1 MSLATPLRLWT
12 LSKKLYCKAKTALS
26 SALPRSQSESRM
38 PESGTSDSMMI
49 TAEQIRD
56 HIPKYLTPQKQGEL
70 VEQLRNFENRS
81 YYTTLYPDD
90 ILQGDG
96 WSSIQI
102 IRFDDGARDKIK
114 GILLTNSCDIDVSN
128 PRDLAPRIVFAP
140 LIRLADYEE
149 ALKRRTTLKPQ
160 QIDAKVDAIRK
171 QRVSSL
177 FFLPRGAGLDAD
189 HMAILD
195 DLHSIPLNSFREE
208 IGRLKLF
215 TLGQMGFYLF
225 LLKLSIHFCRFQ
237 EGISRS

>member
-1 MSLATPLRLWT
+1 MTEIMADVKRTLRGWFEYF
-12 LSKKLYCKAKTALS
+12 K
-26 SALPRSQSESRM
+26 RSYR
-38 PESGTSDSMMI
+38 PTTI
-49 TAEQIRD
+49 TVDQIRD
-56 HIPKYLTPQKQGEL
+56 HIPKYLTAREQEEL
-70 VEQLRNFENRS
+70 VEQLKNFENRN
-81 YYTTLYPDD
+81 YYTRRHPDSM
-90 ILQGDG
+90 LQGDG

-102 IRFDDGARDKIK
+102 VRFEDGVRDKIK
-114 GILLTNSCDIDVSN
+114 GILLSNSCDIDISN
-128 PRDLAPRIVFAP
+128 PRDLPPRVVFAP

-149 ALKRRTTLKPQ
+149 ALKRRTTLKPH
-160 QIDAKVDAIRK
+160 QIDAKIEAIRK